1 MHFVM
6 GKVQDDGFAGNYNSV
21 EGLLH
26 FHQKIKKKSFFVC
39 MDALV
44 KYECIS
50 KRETITC
57 NWTRIHNINM
67 FDYCK

>member
-26 FHQKIKKKSFFVC
+26 FHQKIKKNHSLCVR
-39 MDALV
+39 MLL
-44 KYECIS
+44 
-50 KRETITC
+50 
-57 NWTRIHNINM
+57 
-67 FDYCK
+67 

>member
-26 FHQKIKKKSFFVC
+26 FHQKI
-39 MDALV
+39 
-44 KYECIS
+44 
-50 KRETITC
+50 
-57 NWTRIHNINM
+57 
-67 FDYCK
+67 